1 MADAPAPGSVPEA
14 SDGTAGRVRAVVRL
28 APLPAVPLAVALFFL
43 GAPLPDVL
51 LLPLVLAVLPVLAVA
66 QAMMLREIQ
75 VDTLSAYG
83 STVLSMVVLA
93 GLCAW
98 AGGASPGWA
107 GMGFVV
113 LPPGAFLG
121 WTLGLT
127 AAGLGVLV
135 LFRWAAPRVGARE
148 HPFLRNLLPD
158 TPGERTAFVGVSLS
172 AGVGEELVFRG
183 YAIGALAPWT
193 GVGAAAVLSTL
204 SFGVVHA
211 YQGVL
216 GFIRTAALGG
226 LLAWGFLASG
236 SLLPAMAAHTLL
248 DLVAGL
254 VLAERL
260 LVPDPTEPA
269 PHSSPT
275 S

>member
-1 MADAPAPGSVPEA
+1 MADVEPPVPDGPGA
-14 SDGTAGRVRAVVRL
+14 AGRVRAVLRL

-43 GAPLPDVL
+43 GAPLADVV

-66 QAMMLREIQ
+66 QAMMLRELE
-75 VDTLSAYG
+75 VETLSAYA
-83 STVLSMVVLA
+83 STVVFMVALA
-93 GLCAW
+93 AVCAW
-98 AGGASPGWA
+98 AGARSVGWV
-107 GMGFVV
+107 GMGLVP
-113 LPPGAFLG
+113 LPAGPLLG
-121 WTLGLT
+121 WTAGLT
-127 AAGLGVLV
+127 AAGIGLLV

-148 HPFLRNLLPD
+148 HPVLRTLLPGG
-158 TPGERTAFVGVSLS
+158 PAERAAFVGVSLS

-193 GVGAAAVLSTL
+193 GLAPAVVLSTL
-204 SFGVVHA
+204 AFGVVHA

-216 GFIRTAALGG
+216 GFVRTAALGG
-226 LLAWGFLASG
+226 LLAWGWLASG

-260 LVPDPTEPA
+260 LAPDPSDPTPS
-269 PHSSPT
+269 PSPT